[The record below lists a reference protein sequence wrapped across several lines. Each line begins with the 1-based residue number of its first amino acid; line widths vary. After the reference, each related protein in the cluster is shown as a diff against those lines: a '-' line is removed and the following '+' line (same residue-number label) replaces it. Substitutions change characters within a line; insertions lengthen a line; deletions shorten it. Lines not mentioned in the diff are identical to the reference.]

1 MSLATAELFPS
12 NSRLST
18 RLVAEL
24 GGAHSSLR
32 ATIERSGVAVVVCA
46 GGEVDAS
53 NDSSW
58 RALLHEAAAMV
69 TPPGA
74 FVVDVDNLEFIG
86 CCAYAALS
94 EEAQRC
100 RRSGVDLRL
109 VSRQPIVA
117 RVIAASGL
125 SGLLPVHP
133 NEDSALTAA
142 ADMAFG

>member
-1 MSLATAELFPS
+1 MSLATADLFPS

-18 RLVAEL
+18 RLVSEL
-24 GGAHSSLR
+24 GGARSSLR
-32 ATIERSGVAVVVCA
+32 ATIERSGLAVVVCA

-74 FVVDVDNLEFIG
+74 FVVDVDSLEFMG
-86 CCAYAALS
+86 CSAYAALS

-109 VSRQPIVA
+109 GSRQPIVA
-117 RVIAASGL
+117 RVVAASG
-125 SGLLPVHP
+125 SNGLLPVYP
-133 NEDSALTAA
+133 SEDAALTTA
-142 ADMAFG
+142 ADVVFG

>member
-1 MSLATAELFPS
+1 
-12 NSRLST
+12 LST

-32 ATIERSGVAVVVCA
+32 ATIERSGLAVVVCA

-58 RALLHEAAAMV
+58 RALLHEAATMV

-74 FVVDVDNLEFIG
+74 FVVDVDSLEFMG

-94 EEAQRC
+94 EEAHRC

-109 VSRQPIVA
+109 VSRQSIVA
-117 RVIAASGL
+117 RVVAASGL
-125 SGLLPVHP
+125 GGLLPVYP
-133 NEDSALTAA
+133 SGDAALTTA
-142 ADMAFG
+142 ADVAFG